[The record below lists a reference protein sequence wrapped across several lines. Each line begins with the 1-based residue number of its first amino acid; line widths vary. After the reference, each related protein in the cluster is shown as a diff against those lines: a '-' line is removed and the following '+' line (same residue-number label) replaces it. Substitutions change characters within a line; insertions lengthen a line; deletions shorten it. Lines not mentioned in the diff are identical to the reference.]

1 MMKLKLIMR
10 KQFNSLSMKRDA
22 IFCIFLLETLA
33 TSAKNGDG
41 VRDTC
46 VKQGR
51 LGTFVQFVRYNHRWG
66 IFMSCI
72 QLH

>member
-1 MMKLKLIMR
+1 MKKLK
-10 KQFNSLSMKRDA
+10 LSMKREA
-22 IFCIFLLETLA
+22 IFCIFLLQTFA

-51 LGTFVQFVRYNHRWG
+51 LGTLVQFVRYDHRWG
-66 IFMSCI
+66 SSMSYC